1 MNVTTQAQHPPPVT
15 DKTPQGAPLRL
26 RDLVKRFDSGPPAVA
41 GINLDVAANEF
52 VVLVGPSGCGKSTT
66 LRLIAGLETATSGD
80 IEIAGKRVNDQ
91 GAAQRDVAMVF
102 QNYALYPH
110 MTVAQNIAFG
120 LRRRGV
126 SRADTKAA
134 VAEAARALE
143 LTDLMHRM
151 PGDLSGG
158 QKQRVAMGRAIVR
171 NPRLFLFDEPLSNLD
186 ARLRLTMRTE
196 IKRMHARVPTTTIYV
211 THDQTE
217 AMTMADRVVVMNA
230 GKIKQIGTP
239 MEIYNAP
246 VSRFVAE
253 FIGAPAMTF
262 ADGALTDTAL
272 TLKGGLRLPAP
283 ATTHRGP
290 VTLGL
295 RPEALRLANTGLPA
309 RLELLEPLGAET
321 LALWQTD
328 ALGPVWVRL
337 DPRPDLRPGATGC
350 LQPDMTRA
358 HLFDPQTGQ
367 RLTR

>member
-1 MNVTTQAQHPPPVT
+1 MNVTIAQPQPAQMP
-15 DKTPQGAPLRL
+15 DKTPQGATLRL
-26 RDLVKRFDSGPPAVA
+26 RDLVKRYATGPAAVA
-41 GINLDVAANEF
+41 GINLDVAADEF

-80 IEIAGKRVNDQ
+80 IEINGARVNHQ

-110 MTVAQNIAFG
+110 MTVAQNIGFG

-126 SRADTKAA
+126 SRAGTRIA
-134 VAEAARALE
+134 VAQAARALALE
-143 LTDLMHRM
+143 DLLHRM
-151 PGDLSGG
+151 PSDLSGG

-186 ARLRLTMRTE
+186 ARLRLTMRTQ
-196 IKRMHARVPTTTIYV
+196 IKRMHAKVPTTTIYV

-230 GKIKQIGTP
+230 GQIAQIGTP

-262 ADGALTDTAL
+262 ADGMLSDTAL
-272 TLKGGLRLPAP
+272 TLRGGVRLPAP

-295 RPEALRLANTGLPA
+295 RPEALRMADTGLPA

-358 HLFDPQTGQ
+358 HLFDPASGL
-367 RLTR
+367 RLV

>member
-1 MNVTTQAQHPPPVT
+1 MMTAIPDPAPAGRSA
-15 DKTPQGAPLRL
+15 PLGATLRL
-26 RDLVKRFDSGPPAVA
+26 RDLVKRYGPGPAAVD

-66 LRLIAGLETATSGD
+66 LRLIAGLEEATDGA
-80 IEIAGKRVNDQ
+80 IEIAGDKVNHL
-91 GAAQRDVAMVF
+91 GAAARDVAMVF

-110 MTVAQNIAFG
+110 MNVAQNIGFG
-120 LRRRGV
+120 LRRRGA
-126 SRADTKAA
+126 SRADAKKA
-134 VAEAARALE
+134 VADAAEILE
-143 LTDLMHRM
+143 LTDLMHRL

-196 IKRMHARVPTTTIYV
+196 IKRLHARVSTTTIYV

-230 GKIKQIGTP
+230 GRIEQIGTP
-239 MEIYNAP
+239 MDIYDTP
-246 VSRFVAE
+246 VSRFVAG

-262 ADGALTDTAL
+262 ADGVLDDRGL
-272 TLKGGLRLPAP
+272 TLDTGLHLPCTAR
-283 ATTHRGP
+283 HRGP

-295 RPEALRLANTGLPA
+295 RPEALTLGDTGLPA
-309 RLELLEPLGAET
+309 RLEMLEPLGAET

-328 ALGPVWVRL
+328 ALGPVWVRMVP
-337 DPRPDLRPGATGC
+337 DPALRPGATAH
-350 LQPDMTRA
+350 LHPDMTRA
-358 HLFDPQTGQ
+358 HLFDPVSGLRVT
-367 RLTR
+367 

>member
-1 MNVTTQAQHPPPVT
+1 
-15 DKTPQGAPLRL
+15 
-26 RDLVKRFDSGPPAVA
+26 
-41 GINLDVAANEF
+41 

-80 IEIAGKRVNDQ
+80 IEINGARVNHQ

-110 MTVAQNIAFG
+110 MTVAQNIGFG
-120 LRRRGV
+120 LRRRGI
-126 SRADTKAA
+126 SRAETRIA
-134 VAEAARALE
+134 VAQAARALE
-143 LTDLMHRM
+143 LEDLLHRM

-186 ARLRLTMRTE
+186 ARLRLTMRTQ
-196 IKRMHARVPTTTIYV
+196 IKRMHAKVPTTTIYV

-230 GKIKQIGTP
+230 GQIAQIGTP

-262 ADGALTDTAL
+262 ADGMLSDTAL
-272 TLKGGLRLPAP
+272 TLRGGVRLPAP

-295 RPEALRLANTGLPA
+295 RPEALRMADTGLPA

-337 DPRPDLRPGATGC
+337 DPRPDLPPARPAVCNPT
-350 LQPDMTRA
+350 
-358 HLFDPQTGQ
+358 
-367 RLTR
+367 

>member
-1 MNVTTQAQHPPPVT
+1 MNLTIAQQLVADAQ
-15 DKTPQGAPLRL
+15 DKVPQGATLRL
-26 RDLVKRFDSGPPAVA
+26 RDLVKRFDTGPAAVA

-80 IEIAGKRVNDQ
+80 IEIAGKRVNDL
-91 GAAQRDVAMVF
+91 GAAARDVAMVF

-110 MTVAQNIAFG
+110 MNVAQNIAFG
-120 LRRRGV
+120 LRRRGA
-126 SRADTKAA
+126 SRAEAKAA

-143 LTDLMHRM
+143 LDDLMHRM

-196 IKRMHARVPTTTIYV
+196 IKRMHFRVPTTTIYV

-230 GKIKQIGTP
+230 GRIEQIGTP

-262 ADGALTDTAL
+262 AEGVLTDTAL
-272 TLKGGLRLPAP
+272 TLGNGHRLPP
-283 ATTHRGP
+283 PVTGYRGP
-290 VTLGL
+290 VTVGL
-295 RPEALRLANTGLPA
+295 RPEALNVADIGLPA

-337 DPRPDLRPGATGC
+337 DPRPGLRPGATAC

-358 HLFDPQTGQ
+358 HLFDPASGR
-367 RLTR
+367 RLT